1 MKQTPLT
8 AKEKIKAIC
17 EAFAS
22 GNIAFILENFSEKF
36 TWHDP
41 CDPFIVPYGGIFKG
55 KKGVSEFF
63 HLLNTNTDMNLFEVH
78 EYIAE
83 DDKVVA
89 TGKYEFRSTRTGEHA
104 ISEWIVIFHF
114 ENDEPLSARMYYN
127 TSDVE
132 KAFS

>member
-1 MKQTPLT
+1 MKSTLT
-8 AKEKIKAIC
+8 SKEKVKAIC
-17 EAFAS
+17 DAFTK
-22 GNIAFILENFSEKF
+22 GDIAFILESFPEKI
-36 TWHDP
+36 TWLDP

-55 KKGVSEFF
+55 KAGLSEFF
-63 HLLNTNTDMNLFEVH
+63 HLLSTNTDMNSFEVH

-89 TGKYEFRSTRTGEHA
+89 TGKYGFRSTRTGEHA

-114 ENDEPLSARMYYN
+114 ENEEPVSARMYYN
-127 TSDVE
+127 TSEVE

>member
-1 MKQTPLT
+1 MKLTLT
-8 AKEKIKAIC
+8 AKEKIKTIC

-41 CDPFIVPYGGIFKG
+41 SDPFIVPYGGIFKG
-55 KKGVSEFF
+55 KVGVSEFF
-63 HLLNTNTDMNLFEVH
+63 HQLGTNTQMNLFEIEDFV
-78 EYIAE
+78 AE
-83 DDKVVA
+83 DNKVVV
-89 TGKYEFRSTRTGEHA
+89 TGRYGFRSTRTGEYA

-114 ENDEPLSARMYYN
+114 ENEEPLSARMYYN

-132 KAFS
+132 KVFS